1 MNAPA
6 HLPFATVTTPCL
18 SDLYV
23 GPLESLAPPSIG
35 SAPSHALAGGQLLD
49 AGTLDNLLERFAAQ
63 YGHGDRRAIASLWSK
78 WHINAVLAPTLLA
91 NLILEREL
99 PIALEETHLVLT
111 PEGRTE
117 RLCLVHEGT
126 PLVSRGLFAR
136 FKTLL
141 DGHLAPLF
149 KMLSDLS
156 GASTRVFWSNAGNV
170 FEHYATAIERHP
182 QASPGIAGEAQALLE
197 SRHYP
202 DGRRNPLYRPI
213 RYIESQ
219 NQDVKRLR
227 KLCCLRY
234 LLPEIGYC
242 GNCPLEGCDRQVRK

>member
-6 HLPFATVTTPCL
+6 HSPFATVTAPCL

-23 GPLESLAPPSIG
+23 GPLDALSPPDIGAPPE
-35 SAPSHALAGGQLLD
+35 HALTGSELQNTETLD
-49 AGTLDNLLERFAAQ
+49 ALLEKFAAQ
-63 YGHGDRRAIASLWSK
+63 YDHGDRRAVASLWSK

-99 PIALEETHLVLT
+99 PIALEDTRLVVT
-111 PEGRTE
+111 SEGRTE
-117 RLCLVHEGT
+117 RLCLAHEGT
-126 PLVSRGLFAR
+126 PLASRSPFIR
-136 FKTLL
+136 FETLL

-149 KMLSDLS
+149 TTLSALS
-156 GASTRVFWSNAGNV
+156 GASPRVFWSNAGNV
-170 FEHYATAIERHP
+170 FEHYATMIEQHP
-182 QASPGIAGEAQALLE
+182 QASPGIAKDAQALLE

-213 RYIESQ
+213 RYIESR
-219 NQDVKRLR
+219 NQDVKRVR

-234 LLPEIGYC
+234 LLPEIDYC
-242 GNCPLEGCDRQVRK
+242 GNCPLEGCDRRVRN